1 MIHTHAHYSLLHH
14 NTFGMNVETNRF
26 IEFDTADDLK
36 RVLQEMD
43 DNEKHSLL
51 TIGEGSNLL
60 FAHDYPGTVLHSAIR
75 GIEIIKGNANSVWV
89 KVGSGEVWDHFVAYC
104 VEQAWYG
111 AENLSGIPGEVGASA
126 VQNIG
131 AYGVEVKDLIVEV
144 EAVEIATGRGFRI
157 ANEECRYAY
166 RQSIFK
172 QEWKGRFVVTHVVYK
187 LSRTEHFH
195 IDYGNLRTELNG
207 LPLTLNNVRQA
218 VLHIRNSKLPDPK
231 TLGNA
236 GSFFMNP
243 IIGREQFLHLQ
254 KEYPSIPH
262 YEVDTERIKV
272 PAGWLIEQCGW
283 KGRSLG
289 HAAVHDKQA
298 LVLVNLGGAT
308 GEEVMQLAHQV
319 VHDVKQ
325 KFGIEIH
332 PEVNYII

>member
-1 MIHTHAHYSLLHH
+1 MIKTYTHYSLLPH
-14 NTFGMNVETNRF
+14 NTFGMDAQAACFV
-26 IEFDTADDLK
+26 EFDTADDLK
-36 RVLQEMD
+36 DLLLRMD
-43 DNEKHSLL
+43 VAEKHSLL
-51 TIGEGSNLL
+51 TIGQGSNLL
-60 FAHDYPGTVLHSAIR
+60 FASNYAGTILHSAIR
-75 GIEIIKGNANSVWV
+75 GIEVMKQDDEAVWV
-89 KVGSGEVWDHFVAYC
+89 RVGSGEVWDDFVAHC
-104 VEQAWYG
+104 TQNGWYG

-144 EAVEIATGRGFRI
+144 EAIEIATAKEWRI
-157 ANEECRYAY
+157 TNEECRYAY

-172 QEWKGRFVVTHVVYK
+172 NEWKGRFVVTHVVYK
-187 LSRTEHFH
+187 LSLIPHFH
-195 IDYGNLRTELNG
+195 IDYGNLRSELDG
-207 LPLTLNNVRQA
+207 QPLTLNNVRQA
-218 VLHIRNSKLPDPK
+218 VLRIRNSKLPDPK
-231 TLGNA
+231 KLGNA

-243 IIGREQFLHLQ
+243 IIGKDQFKRLQ
-254 KEYPSIPH
+254 AQYPTVPH
-262 YEVDTERIKV
+262 YEVDAERVKV

-283 KGRSLG
+283 KGKSMG

-308 GEEVMQLAHQV
+308 GQEVMQLAQQV